1 MKTVVIVDDREDNR
15 ALLLATLEHRDYR
28 LVEASSGEEA
38 LTLIGKEEPDLI
50 IADVLMPRMDGYEF
64 VRQLRQDRRNA
75 QTKVIFYTA
84 SYIEEESRRLAKAC
98 GVNHIIVKPTDPDT
112 ILEIVDEALG
122 ERSKPAVTIPT
133 PDFEREHL
141 HLVTDKLSEKV
152 EELETLTHQLEQE
165 IVERK
170 SAEDALRASEAHL
183 QAVVE
188 NLDEGVIVSDLNG
201 RLVQWNRAA
210 LRIHGYSNLED
221 GLRSQSDL
229 VDTFELSTLDGIRV
243 PLGEWPL
250 FRILRGE
257 NLRDLE
263 LRVRNTRADWERI
276 FNYGGTLVHDVSDE
290 PLLAIVTVSDIT
302 QRKRAQERL
311 REQAD
316 IINHARDAIIIRH
329 FQDDHI
335 TFWNKGAEH
344 LYGWNANEALGR
356 PSGELLYA
364 DANEHDAPL
373 KVLLSTGE
381 FHGQLKQ
388 VAKGGRDIIVDCRA
402 TLIRDAAGE
411 PRSLLL
417 INTDITE
424 QKKLEMQLLRAQ
436 RLESIGT
443 LAGGVAH
450 DLNNIL
456 SPILM
461 GAESL
466 RRSRTGDQAAA
477 MISLI
482 EESARRGSNIVRQVL
497 TFARGVEGERVLIN
511 PRHLID
517 EMVEIAKRT
526 FPKSIE
532 VTGQYPEHPWA
543 ISGDPTQLH
552 QVLLNLSTNARDA
565 MTEGG
570 SLILAAENVAV
581 DDNYAAMMPGAKAG
595 SYATLRVSD
604 TGVGMS
610 HALVEKIFEPFFTTK
625 EPGKGTG
632 LGLSTSLGIVKSH
645 AGFISVSSKQG
656 RGTTFTVFLPA
667 VQADVAPCPKHAAP
681 VPRGNGE
688 LVLLVDDETN
698 IRRVTKM
705 TLEAHNY
712 RVLEANDGPEALAI
726 FAQYKDSIT
735 VVLTDLIMPYIDGV
749 ALIRALKRIKPD
761 MTFIACSGQDEE
773 PRLAELQGLGVAN
786 LLSKPYD
793 TRKLLTVL
801 EGAILKQLAQ
811 LPQK

>member
-1 MKTVVIVDDREDNR
+1 MKTIVIVDDREDNR
-15 ALLLATLEHRDYR
+15 ALLMATLEPRDYR

-38 LTLIGKEEPDLI
+38 LKLIGKEEPDLI

-64 VRQLRQDRRNA
+64 VQQLRQDPRNA

-112 ILEIVDEALG
+112 VLEIVDEALG
-122 ERSKPAVTIPT
+122 EKSKPAAIVPT

-183 QAVVE
+183 QTVVE
-188 NLDEGVIVSDLNG
+188 NLDEGVIVSDLKG
-201 RLVQWNRAA
+201 GLVQWNRAA
-210 LRIHGYSNLED
+210 LTIHGYTKLEE

-229 VDTFELSTLDGIRV
+229 VDTFELSTLGGTRV
-243 PLGEWPL
+243 PLEEWPL

-263 LRVRNTRADWERI
+263 LRVRNIRADWERI
-276 FNYGGTLVHDVSDE
+276 FNYGGTLVHDGSNE
-290 PLLAIVTVSDIT
+290 PVLAIVTVSDIT
-302 QRKRAQERL
+302 QRKRVEERL

-329 FQDDHI
+329 FQDDRI

-344 LYGWNANEALGR
+344 LYGWTANEALGK

-364 DANEHDAPL
+364 DANERDAPL

-381 FHGQLKQ
+381 FHGELKQ
-388 VAKGGRDIIVDCRA
+388 VTKGARDIVVDCRA
-402 TLIRDAAGE
+402 TLIRDPAGE

-450 DLNNIL
+450 DLNNVL
-456 SPILM
+456 GPILM

-466 RRSRTGDQAAA
+466 RCNRTGEHAAA

-482 EESARRGSNIVRQVL
+482 EESARRGSSIVKQVL

-517 EMVEIAKRT
+517 EMVEIGKRT
-526 FPKSIE
+526 FPKTIE
-532 VTGQYPEHPWA
+532 VTGKYPEHPWA

-552 QVLLNLSTNARDA
+552 QVLLNLSMNARDA
-565 MTEGG
+565 MGNGG
-570 SLILAAENVAV
+570 SLILAAENVEV
-581 DDNYAAMMPGAKAG
+581 DDNFAAMMPGAKAG

-604 TGVGMS
+604 TGVGIPR
-610 HALVEKIFEPFFTTK
+610 ALVEKIFEPFFTTK
-625 EPGKGTG
+625 DPGKGTG

-645 AGFISVSSKQG
+645 AGFISVSSEQG

-667 VQADVAPCPKHAAP
+667 VQADVAPCRKEAP
-681 VPRGNGE
+681 PVTKGNGE
-688 LVLLVDDETN
+688 LVLLVDDEMN
-698 IRRVTKM
+698 VRRVAKM
-705 TLEAHNY
+705 TLETHNY
-712 RVLEANDGPEALAI
+712 CVLEANDGPEALAI
-726 FAQYKDSIT
+726 FAQHKDSIS

-761 MTFIACSGQDEE
+761 MIFIASSGQDAE
-773 PRLAELQGLGVAN
+773 PRLVELQGLGVVN
-786 LLSKPYD
+786 FLCKPYD

-801 EGAILKQLAQ
+801 ESAVSKQLAP
-811 LPQK
+811 LPKK